1 MLSPDVVEGW
11 CSHLMWGRL
20 VLSPDVVEVGDL
32 MWWRLVLSSDVV
44 EGWCSHLMWGRLVL
58 SPDVVEIGALT

>member
-1 MLSPDVVEGW
+1 M
-11 CSHLMWGRL
+11 
-20 VLSPDVVEVGDL
+20 LSPDVVEVGDL

-58 SPDVVEIGALT
+58 SPDVVEVGALT